1 MSFELRKSQVSNKY
15 RGRKKIGE
23 TRDDNLSG
31 FIRSGKLRAVNQAI
45 QSFHV
50 PDYNAKINAVI
61 TRRVKSRKILMRNKN
76 SVYIFE
82 SVIS

>member
-31 FIRSGKLRAVNQAI
+31 FIRSEKLRAVNQAI

-50 PDYNAKINAVI
+50 PDCAKINAVI

-82 SVIS
+82 NGIS